1 MLLAFKIKLT
11 LACIV
16 GLAGPTAMAPII
28 AGLQSPAI
36 DIEGPEKCP
45 AVEDDPVMLGQIAR
59 MNAALVGPRSAL
71 VAG

>member
-28 AGLQSPAI
+28 AGLHSPAASL
-36 DIEGPEKCP
+36 DGPALTEIAPGSFTYRDAGDHVRNGRP
-45 AVEDDPVMLGQIAR
+45 AEAP
-59 MNAALVGPRSAL
+59 
-71 VAG
+71 